1 MSGSDGIEEYLD
13 ELLRRSRADA
23 RTTRRLLEEAGDHL
37 YAAAAELEAGG
48 LPRAAAEAEALRRFG
63 PAAAV
68 ARASSAQSA
77 RALLGELGRAA
88 VYLAG
93 WGLAAVGASGVV
105 ALIMNVLFGR
115 AFVGAFSL
123 LAEHH
128 PVAETADDA
137 VVLRV
142 LAGIVGAVLLVV
154 HRVARPRATRPAVL
168 PDGLVDVLGAAAF
181 AGGTAVLAAAAID
194 QASQHGVQGV
204 GFPLSGALV
213 ALPAAA
219 YFGVRTARAL
229 LA

>member
-1 MSGSDGIEEYLD
+1 MSGIEEYLD

-23 RTTRRLLEEAGDHL
+23 RTTWRLLEEAGDHL
-37 YAAAAELEAGG
+37 YATAAELEAGG
-48 LPRAAAEAEALRRFG
+48 LSRVEAEAEALRRFG
-63 PAAAV
+63 PAADV
-68 ARASSAQSA
+68 ARASSVQSA
-77 RALLGELGRAA
+77 RALLGELVRAG

-93 WGLAAVGASGVV
+93 WGLAAIGASGLVV
-105 ALIMNVLFGR
+105 LVMNVLFGR
-115 AFVGAFSL
+115 AFVGAFAL

-168 PDGLVDVLGAAAF
+168 PDGVVDVLGAAAF